1 MPTAT
6 ELGQTGLQGWREK
19 VADGLAE
26 PVAQRAPLDAEQVR
40 ATLGALFFVLSL
52 IYVVKTVRAA
62 ARQARPRSPKGF
74 VNARSARP
82 GTAFLGSDPWLPG
95 FSHVRPATIVPD
107 RSRRHGRDACGRVTV
122 CGNFDRTSRTAQPP
136 CLPGT
141 AGLGQT

>member
-62 ARQARPRSPKGF
+62 ARQARPSG
-74 VNARSARP
+74 AR
-82 GTAFLGSDPWLPG
+82 
-95 FSHVRPATIVPD
+95 
-107 RSRRHGRDACGRVTV
+107 
-122 CGNFDRTSRTAQPP
+122 
-136 CLPGT
+136 
-141 AGLGQT
+141 